1 MVVEVGLTLLEP
13 LADVEVKLPGEMEI
27 VLAPAVDQLSVTFVP
42 EVMVVRLAVKEL
54 MVGAELGPGFPA
66 PDIPAQ
72 PVMPRQARRKRQ
84 GKKELGAEA

>member
-1 MVVEVGLTLLEP
+1 
-13 LADVEVKLPGEMEI
+13 
-27 VLAPAVDQLSVTFVP
+27 
-42 EVMVVRLAVKEL
+42 MVVRLAVKEL